1 MINMSRTRTYSCL
14 DCVYCYPPTQVC
26 NKHNKS
32 VARGS
37 SVRPCKDFKLAA
49 EIFRNITY
57 NTQLTSEQKQTLIDE
72 IVNCFVDSN
81 G

>member
-1 MINMSRTRTYSCL
+1 
-14 DCVYCYPPTQVC
+14 
-26 NKHNKS
+26 
-32 VARGS
+32 
-37 SVRPCKDFKLAA
+37 LAA